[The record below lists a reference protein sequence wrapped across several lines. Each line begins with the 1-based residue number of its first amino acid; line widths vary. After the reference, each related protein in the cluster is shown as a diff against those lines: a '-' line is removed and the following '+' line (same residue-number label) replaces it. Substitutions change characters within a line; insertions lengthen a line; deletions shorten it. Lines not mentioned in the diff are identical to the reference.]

1 MTPMDRGEY
10 APEEFARYLAEQ
22 RAQMEKAG
30 AFIHYAHSRTGLLA
44 RLSLGFVVVQAA
56 VGFASRSATIY
67 FLQPVI
73 LDVVLAL
80 LRLAPD
86 IPGQQA

>member
-22 RAQMEKAG
+22 RAQMEKAR

-44 RLSLGFVVVQAA
+44 R
-56 VGFASRSATIY
+56 
-67 FLQPVI
+67 FLQRMADRIDPTGEARRTV
-73 LDVVLAL
+73 
-80 LRLAPD
+80 
-86 IPGQQA
+86 